1 MTGFDLL
8 SFEPSSSQKETAALE
23 RPRIL
28 LADDHR
34 AMLDR
39 EVSLLQSSF
48 EIVGIVNDGRAL
60 IGEAHRLQ
68 PDVIVLD
75 ISMPI
80 MTGIEAAHELI
91 QSGSTAKLVFL
102 TVHQEAA
109 FVHKCFSEGG
119 IAYVIKSR
127 MVTDLIPAIN
137 EALSDHSFV
146 SPSVVH

>member
-1 MTGFDLL
+1 MTGCEIL
-8 SFEPSSSQKETAALE
+8 SFELSSSRKERAALE
-23 RPRIL
+23 RPRVL

-39 EVSLLQSSF
+39 EVSLLQPDF
-48 EIVGIVNDGRAL
+48 EVVGIVNDGRTL
-60 IGEAHRLQ
+60 VSEAYRLQ

-80 MTGIEAAHELI
+80 MTGIEAAHELSK
-91 QSGSTAKLVFL
+91 SGSTAKLIFL

-109 FVHKCFSEGG
+109 FVHRCFSEGG

-127 MVTDLIPAIN
+127 MVIDLIPAIH
-137 EALSDHSFV
+137 EALSDHRFV
-146 SPSVVH
+146 SPSVPH